1 MRSLFPTG
9 QFPRLSAY
17 RSSSI
22 VPDLTS
28 RCVIKL
34 NLRIRLRRCYVT
46 LASSCRTLPLIRV
59 PSGEAVAPIYSTR
72 GLVLFAGL
80 SREFH
85 LKRQPDRETLDLIE
99 MRRQLT
105 ALRSQHSDNLSIA
118 SLLNRFLVKVAFLS
132 EPGNLAHEQHLRAEF
147 VKTLK
152 KVEAIAS
159 RKPATNRLSVNK
171 PSK

>member
-1 MRSLFPTG
+1 
-9 QFPRLSAY
+9 
-17 RSSSI
+17 
-22 VPDLTS
+22 
-28 RCVIKL
+28 
-34 NLRIRLRRCYVT
+34 
-46 LASSCRTLPLIRV
+46 
-59 PSGEAVAPIYSTR
+59 
-72 GLVLFAGL
+72 
-80 SREFH
+80 
-85 LKRQPDRETLDLIE
+85 

-132 EPGNLAHEQHLRAEF
+132 EADNLAHEQHLRAEF

-159 RKPATNRLSVNK
+159 RKPATNRSSVKK